1 MRGLEM
7 IEQDGIFQVV
17 FKSTD
22 KKEVNTISS
31 AIQRF
36 ILKNSNTEEITE
48 KEYELNKRI
57 EEIKRGRDITILS
70 DKELEEIALI
80 ESELVSKYNET
91 AKHIL
96 QGRKF
101 NRSRELEDKITQG
114 RKLEELTILELN
126 KLKETTLLEKYK
138 EEIEEELG
146 RRENKEFVLD
156 DSKIETFNNE
166 EDNNVNEVNEE
177 EDPFSANN
185 HSWDRADNMLF
196 K

>member
-48 KEYELNKRI
+48 KEYELNRRI

-80 ESELVSKYNET
+80 ESELVSKHNET

-138 EEIEEELG
+138 EDIEEELG

-185 HSWDRADNMLF
+185 HSWDRVDNMLF

>member
-1 MRGLEM
+1 MRGLEI

-36 ILKNSNTEEITE
+36 ILKNSSTEEITE

-57 EEIKRGRDITILS
+57 EEIKRGRDITTLS

-114 RKLEELTILELN
+114 RKLEELTILELK

-146 RRENKEFVLD
+146 RRESKEFVLD
-156 DSKIETFNNE
+156 DSKIETFNSE
-166 EDNNVNEVNEE
+166 EDSNVNEE

-185 HSWDRADNMLF
+185 HSWDRVDNMLF

>member
-1 MRGLEM
+1 MRGLEI

-101 NRSRELEDKITQG
+101 NRSIELEYKITQG
-114 RKLEELTILELN
+114 RKLEELTILELK
-126 KLKETTLLEKYK
+126 KLKEIRVLEEHKK
-138 EEIEEELG
+138 EIEEELE

-156 DSKIETFNNE
+156 DSKIETFNSE
-166 EDNNVNEVNEE
+166 EDNNVNEVNE

-185 HSWDRADNMLF
+185 HSWDRVDNMLF

>member
-1 MRGLEM
+1 M

-138 EEIEEELG
+138 EDIEEELG
-146 RRENKEFVLD
+146 RRESKEFVLD

>member
-1 MRGLEM
+1 MRGLEI

-57 EEIKRGRDITILS
+57 EEIKRGRDITTLS

-80 ESELVSKYNET
+80 ERSEEQSP
-91 AKHIL
+91 
-96 QGRKF
+96 
-101 NRSRELEDKITQG
+101 
-114 RKLEELTILELN
+114 
-126 KLKETTLLEKYK
+126 TL
-138 EEIEEELG
+138 
-146 RRENKEFVLD
+146 
-156 DSKIETFNNE
+156 
-166 EDNNVNEVNEE
+166 
-177 EDPFSANN
+177 
-185 HSWDRADNMLF
+185 MLPKVMIF
-196 K
+196 MNW